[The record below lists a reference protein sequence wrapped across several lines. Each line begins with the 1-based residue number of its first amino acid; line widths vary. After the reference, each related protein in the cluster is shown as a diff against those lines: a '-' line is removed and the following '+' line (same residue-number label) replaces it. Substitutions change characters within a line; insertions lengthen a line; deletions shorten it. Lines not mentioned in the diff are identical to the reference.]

1 MLLHFT
7 GKDRQSRGGGVL
19 IAVSSSVASCKLPSP
34 LDVEAIAVKITL
46 NKLQIIVCN
55 CYIPPNS
62 GDSYL
67 DTLLTFLSNL
77 ISSHD
82 RVIIT
87 GDFNLPDINW
97 YFLTG
102 HSSSSNSF
110 CDFVFINNQSSLL
123 IVLPMLG
130 EMC

>member
-1 MLLHFT
+1 M
-7 GKDRQSRGGGVL
+7 
-19 IAVSSSVASCKLPSP
+19 ASCKLPCP
-34 LDVEAIAVKITL
+34 PDVEAIAVKIML
-46 NKLQIIVCN
+46 NQLKIVVCN

-77 ISSHD
+77 ISND

-87 GDFNLPDINW
+87 VDFNLLDINW

-110 CDFVFINNQSSLL
+110 CDLSL
-123 IVLPMLG
+123 ITV
-130 EMC
+130 